1 MSCRLLHSVYFLA
14 YKISVNRA
22 KSKIS
27 LDIFSDGVHLYKI
40 NITFVTIFLKI
51 TTMVDYDKMVADARD
66 ELFACVMRQGFSSEE
81 IASVHRA
88 YALAEEA
95 HRPQRRKSGE
105 PYILHPIAVAMIVAN
120 EIGLGAE
127 PICAALLHDVVEDTD
142 YTLKEIREMFGE
154 DVATLVNVVTKKK
167 KNHYETSL
175 QVDNYK
181 QMLQSIHYDIR
192 ALLLKLADRLHN
204 MRTLKSML
212 PHKQLKIA
220 SETDYFYAPL
230 ANRLGLYQVK
240 TELENLSFRYR
251 QPNEYEE
258 TRGYIARYV
267 ANHEAAAEAWM
278 KPIRELLALRGINAT
293 VVCEPRSAYS
303 IWAKMQEDSI
313 PLREVEHIRIVHI
326 NYDNWRELG
335 MTEKEMALFIYSLI
349 TNLYSEK
356 PSSMN
361 SYLDVP
367 KDNNYRSLHCKL
379 MGNEG
384 RWMEVHIASTE
395 MRKISNRGCLVG
407 REHNVE
413 RWLDNFR
420 RVLKELAEQGKSGGF
435 MEDVRSTFYEDDIY
449 VFTPKGKMVV
459 LPKGATAIDFAFE
472 IHNQVGEQMK
482 FAIINDKLC
491 SVKTKLQKGDR
502 VRIGTDD
509 TPSIDASWLDH
520 VITYKARVGI
530 RRYLHKHSESVG
542 DLVLCPDC
550 KPISGDEVIG
560 FRLPDGRIEVH
571 QCHCRKAIGM
581 AAEAGDS
588 IEKTVDMRQFEK
600 MSFPVQ
606 FHVESVNKDQLLLTI
621 VSLVSEKMKL
631 SLGNLHSTI
640 EDDIVSTDFEVFV
653 HSHNDISQLKD
664 ALTALPHVYG
674 LRTQF

>member
-1 MSCRLLHSVYFLA
+1 M
-14 YKISVNRA
+14 
-22 KSKIS
+22 
-27 LDIFSDGVHLYKI
+27 
-40 NITFVTIFLKI
+40 
-51 TTMVDYDKMVADARD
+51 TTDYDKMVADARD
-66 ELFACVMRQGFSSEE
+66 ELFACVKKRRFNDVELDL
-81 IASVHRA
+81 VYRA

-142 YTLKEIREMFGE
+142 HTVKEIREMFGD

-167 KNHYETSL
+167 KKHYETSL

-192 ALLLKLADRLHN
+192 ALLIKLADRLHN

-230 ANRLGLYQVK
+230 ANRLGLYQIK

-258 TRGYIARYV
+258 VKGYITRYV
-267 ANHEAAAEAWM
+267 EEHAAAAEAWM
-278 KPIRELLALRGINAT
+278 APIREVLALRGIHAT

-303 IWAKMQEDSI
+303 IWAKMQEDCISMS
-313 PLREVEHIRIVHI
+313 EVEHIRIVHI
-326 NYDNWRELG
+326 NYDNWRELE
-335 MTEKEMALFIYSLI
+335 MNEKEVALLIYSLI
-349 TNLYSEK
+349 TNIYSEK

-395 MRKISNRGCLVG
+395 MREVSNHGCLIG
-407 REHNVE
+407 RERNVE

-420 RVLKELAEQGKSGGF
+420 RVLKELADQGKSGGF

-449 VFTPKGKMVV
+449 VFTPQGKMVV
-459 LPKGATAIDFAFE
+459 LPKGSTAIDFAFE
-472 IHNQVGEQMK
+472 IHNKVGEQMK

-491 SVKTKLQKGDR
+491 SVKTVLQKGDR

-509 TPSIDASWLDH
+509 TPSIDASWLEH
-520 VITYKARVGI
+520 VHTYKARAGI
-530 RRYLHKHSESVG
+530 RRFLHKNPVKMG
-542 DLVLCPDC
+542 DLVLCPNC
-550 KPISGDEVIG
+550 KPIFGDEVIG

-571 QCHCRKAIGM
+571 QCHCRQAISM

-588 IEKTVDMRQFEK
+588 IEKAVDMREFEQ
-600 MSFPVQ
+600 MSFPVR

-621 VSLVSEKMKL
+621 VSLVSQKMGL

-674 LRTQF
+674 LRTKF

>member
-1 MSCRLLHSVYFLA
+1 M
-14 YKISVNRA
+14 I
-22 KSKIS
+22 
-27 LDIFSDGVHLYKI
+27 
-40 NITFVTIFLKI
+40 
-51 TTMVDYDKMVADARD
+51 DYDQMVAEARD
-66 ELFACVMRQGFSSEE
+66 ELFACVEKRKFTRDE
-81 IASVHRA
+81 IERVHGA

-120 EIGLGAE
+120 EIGLGAD

-142 YTLKEIREMFGE
+142 HTVKEIREMFGD

-167 KNHYETSL
+167 KKHYETSL

-192 ALLLKLADRLHN
+192 ALLIKLADRLHN

-230 ANRLGLYQVK
+230 AHRLGLYEVK

-251 QPNEYEE
+251 QPNEYDEVK
-258 TRGYIARYV
+258 GYITRYV
-267 ANHEAAAEAWM
+267 EEHATAAEAWM
-278 KPIRELLALRGINAT
+278 NPIREVLALRGISAT
-293 VVCEPRSAYS
+293 VVCEPRSAAS
-303 IWAKMQEDSI
+303 IWGKMREDSI
-313 PLREVEHIRIVHI
+313 SLREVEHIRIVHI
-326 NYDNWRELG
+326 NYDNWKEQN

-349 TNLYSEK
+349 TNLYTEK

-395 MRKISNRGCLVG
+395 MREISNHGCLVG
-407 REHNVE
+407 RERNVE

-420 RVLKELAEQGKSGGF
+420 RVLKELADQGKSGVF

-449 VFTPKGKMVV
+449 VFTPKGKMVI

-472 IHNQVGEQMK
+472 IHNKVGEQMK

-491 SVKTKLQKGDR
+491 SVKTKLNKGDR

-520 VITYKARVGI
+520 VVTYKARIGI
-530 RRYLHKHSESVG
+530 RKHLHKSQVKIG

-571 QCHCRKAIGM
+571 QCHCRKAISM

-588 IEKTVDMRQFEK
+588 IEKTVDMREFEQ

-621 VSLVSEKMKL
+621 VSLVSQKLKL

-653 HSHNDISQLKD
+653 HSHDDISQLKD

>member
-1 MSCRLLHSVYFLA
+1 
-14 YKISVNRA
+14 
-22 KSKIS
+22 
-27 LDIFSDGVHLYKI
+27 
-40 NITFVTIFLKI
+40 
-51 TTMVDYDKMVADARD
+51 MVMTDFDQMVAEARD
-66 ELFACVMRQGFSSEE
+66 ELFACVEKRRFSATE
-81 IASVHRA
+81 IDLVHRS

-120 EIGLGAE
+120 EIGLGVE

-142 YTLKEIREMFGE
+142 HTVKELRELFGD

-167 KNHYETSL
+167 KKKYETSL

-192 ALLLKLADRLHN
+192 ALLIKLADRLHN

-258 TRGYIARYV
+258 IKDYITRYV
-267 ANHEAAAEAWM
+267 EEHAAAAEEWM
-278 KPIRELLALRGINAT
+278 KPIREVLALRGINAT

-303 IWAKMQEDSI
+303 IWAKMKEDSI
-313 PLREVEHIRIVHI
+313 SLSEVEHIRIVHI
-326 NYDNWRELG
+326 NYDNWRE
-335 MTEKEMALFIYSLI
+335 MEMNEKEVALLIYSLI
-349 TNLYSEK
+349 TNIYSEK

-395 MRKISNRGCLVG
+395 MREISNHGCLIG
-407 REHNVE
+407 RERNVE

-449 VFTPKGKMVV
+449 VFTPQGKMVV
-459 LPKGATAIDFAFE
+459 LPKGSTAIDFAFE
-472 IHNQVGEQMK
+472 IHNKVGEQMK
-482 FAIINDKLC
+482 FAVINDKLC
-491 SVKTKLQKGDR
+491 SVKTVLQKGDR

-520 VITYKARVGI
+520 VLTYKARAGI
-530 RRYLHKHSESVG
+530 RRFLHKNPIKVG
-542 DLVLCPDC
+542 DLVLCPNC
-550 KPISGDEVIG
+550 KPIFGDEVIG

-571 QCHCRKAIGM
+571 QCHCRKAISM

-588 IEKTVDMRQFEK
+588 IEKTVDMREFEK

-621 VSLVSEKMKL
+621 VSLVSDKLKL

-674 LRTQF
+674 LRTKF

>member
-1 MSCRLLHSVYFLA
+1 MDFEQ
-14 YKISVNRA
+14 
-22 KSKIS
+22 
-27 LDIFSDGVHLYKI
+27 
-40 NITFVTIFLKI
+40 
-51 TTMVDYDKMVADARD
+51 MVIEARNA
-66 ELFACVMRQGFSSEE
+66 LFACVDKCGFTTEE
-81 IASVHRA
+81 VERVHRA
-88 YALAEEA
+88 YDLAEEA

-105 PYILHPIAVAMIVAN
+105 PYILHPIAVAMIMAN
-120 EIGLGAE
+120 EIGLGAN

-142 YTLKEIREMFGE
+142 HTVKEIREMFGE
-154 DVATLVNVVTKKK
+154 DVATLVNVVTKRKREK
-167 KNHYETSL
+167 YETSL

-204 MRTLKSML
+204 MRTLKSMP

-230 ANRLGLYQVK
+230 AHRLGLYQVK

-251 QPNEYEE
+251 QPNEYNEMKE
-258 TRGYIARYV
+258 YITRYV
-267 ANHEAAAEAWM
+267 RDHAEAAEAWM
-278 KPIRELLALRGINAT
+278 QPIREELERRGINAT

-303 IWAKMQEDSI
+303 IWVKMQEDHIS
-313 PLREVEHIRIVHI
+313 LREVEHIRIVHI
-326 NYDNWRELG
+326 NYDNWEDLG
-335 MTEKEMALFIYSLI
+335 MTEKEMALFIYSII
-349 TNLYSEK
+349 TNIYKEK

-361 SYLDVP
+361 SYLDVS

-395 MRKISNRGCLVG
+395 MMKVSNKGCLVE
-407 REHNVE
+407 REHGVD
-413 RWLDNFR
+413 RWIDNFR
-420 RVLKELAEQGKSGGF
+420 HVLKELAEQGKNGAF
-435 MEDVRSTFYEDDIY
+435 MEDVRSAFYEDDIY

-472 IHNQVGEQMK
+472 IHNKVGEQMK
-482 FAIINDKLC
+482 FAVINDKLC

-502 VRIGTDD
+502 VRIGTDEA
-509 TPSIDASWLDH
+509 PSIEASWLDH

-530 RRYLHKHSESVG
+530 RRYLNRHAAKEG
-542 DLVLCPDC
+542 NLLLCPVC

-560 FRLPDGRIEVH
+560 FRLPDGRTEVH
-571 QCHCRKAIGM
+571 QCHCRKAIEK

-588 IEKTVDMRQFEK
+588 IEKEVNMREFEQ

-606 FHVESVNKDQLLLTI
+606 FHVESVNKDQLLLAI
-621 VSLVSEKMKL
+621 VSLVSQKMKL

-640 EDDIVSTDFEVFV
+640 EDDIVSTDFEVYV
-653 HSHNDISQLKD
+653 HSHDDISQLKN
-664 ALTALPHVYG
+664 AIASLPDVYG
-674 LRTQF
+674 LRTN

>member
-1 MSCRLLHSVYFLA
+1 MVMTDF
-14 YKISVNRA
+14 
-22 KSKIS
+22 
-27 LDIFSDGVHLYKI
+27 DQM
-40 NITFVTIFLKI
+40 VTE
-51 TTMVDYDKMVADARD
+51 ARD
-66 ELFACVMRQGFSSEE
+66 ELFACVEKRRFSAAE
-81 IASVHRA
+81 IDLVHRS

-120 EIGLGAE
+120 EIGLGVE

-142 YTLKEIREMFGE
+142 HTVKELREMFGE
-154 DVATLVNVVTKKK
+154 DIATLVNVVTKKK
-167 KNHYETSL
+167 KKHYETSL

-192 ALLLKLADRLHN
+192 ALLIKLADRLHN

-230 ANRLGLYQVK
+230 AHRLGLYKVK

-258 TRGYIARYV
+258 VKSYISHYV
-267 ANHEAAAEAWM
+267 DEHAAAAEAWM
-278 KPIRELLALRGINAT
+278 KPIREVLALRGINAT

-303 IWAKMQEDSI
+303 LWAKMQEDSI
-313 PLREVEHIRIVHI
+313 SLREVEHIRIVHI
-326 NYDNWRELG
+326 NYENWRE
-335 MTEKEMALFIYSLI
+335 MEMNEKEMALLIYSLI
-349 TNLYSEK
+349 TNIYTEK
-356 PSSMN
+356 PGSMN
-361 SYLDVP
+361 NYLDVS

-395 MRKISNRGCLVG
+395 MMEISNHGCLIG
-407 REHNVE
+407 RERNVE

-420 RVLKELAEQGKSGGF
+420 RVLKELADQGKSGGF

-449 VFTPKGKMVV
+449 VFTPKGKMVI

-472 IHNQVGEQMK
+472 IHNKVGEQMK
-482 FAIINDKLC
+482 FAVINDKLC
-491 SVKTKLQKGDR
+491 SAKTKLNKGDR

-520 VITYKARVGI
+520 VVTYKARAGI
-530 RRYLHKHSESVG
+530 RKHLHKHPIKMG

-571 QCHCRKAIGM
+571 QCHCRKAISM

-588 IEKTVDMRQFEK
+588 IEKAVDMREFEH

-606 FHVESVNKDQLLLTI
+606 FHVESVNQDQLLLTI

-653 HSHNDISQLKD
+653 HSHDDISQLKD

-674 LRTQF
+674 LRTKF

>member
-1 MSCRLLHSVYFLA
+1 M
-14 YKISVNRA
+14 I
-22 KSKIS
+22 
-27 LDIFSDGVHLYKI
+27 
-40 NITFVTIFLKI
+40 
-51 TTMVDYDKMVADARD
+51 DYDKMVTDARD
-66 ELFACVMRQGFSSEE
+66 ELFACVEKRRFTSAE
-81 IASVHRA
+81 IELVQQA

-142 YTLKEIREMFGE
+142 HTVKELRELFGD
-154 DVATLVNVVTKKK
+154 DVATLVNVVTKRKK
-167 KNHYETSL
+167 KHYETSL

-192 ALLLKLADRLHN
+192 ALLIKLADRLHN

-230 ANRLGLYQVK
+230 ANRLGLYQIK

-258 TRGYIARYV
+258 VKGYIARYV
-267 ANHEAAAEAWM
+267 EEHAAAAEAWM
-278 KPIRELLALRGINAT
+278 KPIREVLALRGINAT

-303 IWAKMQEDSI
+303 IWAKMKEDCIS
-313 PLREVEHIRIVHI
+313 LSEVEHIRIVHI
-326 NYDNWRELG
+326 NYDNWRELE
-335 MTEKEMALFIYSLI
+335 MNEKEVALLIYSLV
-349 TNLYSEK
+349 TNIYSEK

-384 RWMEVHIASTE
+384 RWMEVHIASTD
-395 MRKISNRGCLVG
+395 MREISNHGCLIG
-407 REHNVE
+407 RERNVE

-420 RVLKELAEQGKSGGF
+420 RVLKELADQGKNGGF

-449 VFTPKGKMVV
+449 VFTPQGKMVV
-459 LPKGATAIDFAFE
+459 LPKGSTAIDFAFE
-472 IHNQVGEQMK
+472 IHNKLGEQMK
-482 FAIINDKLC
+482 FAVINDKLC

-502 VRIGTDD
+502 VRIGTDEV
-509 TPSIDASWLDH
+509 PSIDASWLDH
-520 VITYKARVGI
+520 VVTYKARVGI
-530 RRYLHKHSESVG
+530 RKHLHKSPIKMG
-542 DLVLCPDC
+542 DLVLCPNC
-550 KPISGDEVIG
+550 KPIFGDEVIG

-571 QCHCRKAIGM
+571 QCHCRKAISM

-588 IEKTVDMRQFEK
+588 IEKEVDMREFEQ

-621 VSLVSEKMKL
+621 VSLVSEKLKL

-640 EDDIVSTDFEVFV
+640 EDDIVFTDFEVFV
-653 HSHNDISQLKD
+653 HSHDDISQLKS

-674 LRTQF
+674 LRTKF

>member
-1 MSCRLLHSVYFLA
+1 M
-14 YKISVNRA
+14 I
-22 KSKIS
+22 
-27 LDIFSDGVHLYKI
+27 
-40 NITFVTIFLKI
+40 
-51 TTMVDYDKMVADARD
+51 DYDKMVTDARD
-66 ELFACVMRQGFSSEE
+66 ELFACVEKRRFTPEE
-81 IASVHRA
+81 VDLVHRA

-142 YTLKEIREMFGE
+142 HTVKELREMFGE

-167 KNHYETSL
+167 KKHYETSL

-192 ALLLKLADRLHN
+192 ALLIKLADRLHN

-230 ANRLGLYQVK
+230 AHRLGLYKVK

-251 QPNEYEE
+251 QPNEYDEVKS
-258 TRGYIARYV
+258 YITRYV
-267 ANHEAAAEAWM
+267 EDHAEAAEAWM
-278 KPIRELLALRGINAT
+278 KPIREVLALRGINAT

-303 IWAKMQEDSI
+303 IWAKMQEDCIS
-313 PLREVEHIRIVHI
+313 LREVEHIRIVHI
-326 NYDNWRELG
+326 NYDNWRQQE
-335 MTEKEMALFIYSLI
+335 MNEKEMALLIYSLI
-349 TNLYSEK
+349 TNLYKEK
-356 PSSMN
+356 PGSMN
-361 SYLDVP
+361 SYLDVS

-395 MRKISNRGCLVG
+395 MMEISNHGCLIG
-407 REHNVE
+407 RERNVE

-420 RVLKELAEQGKSGGF
+420 RVLKELADQGKSGGF

-449 VFTPKGKMVV
+449 VFTPKGKMVI

-472 IHNQVGEQMK
+472 IHNKVGELMK
-482 FAIINDKLC
+482 FAVINDKLC
-491 SVKTKLQKGDR
+491 SVKTKLNKGDR

-530 RRYLHKHSESVG
+530 RKHLHKHHVKMA

-571 QCHCRKAIGM
+571 QCHCRKAISM

-588 IEKTVDMRQFEK
+588 IEKAVDMREFEK
-600 MSFPVQ
+600 MAFPVQ

-621 VSLVSEKMKL
+621 VSLVSEKLKL

-653 HSHNDISQLKD
+653 HSHDDISQLKK

-674 LRTQF
+674 LRTKF

>member
-1 MSCRLLHSVYFLA
+1 M
-14 YKISVNRA
+14 I
-22 KSKIS
+22 
-27 LDIFSDGVHLYKI
+27 
-40 NITFVTIFLKI
+40 
-51 TTMVDYDKMVADARD
+51 DYDQMVAEARD
-66 ELFACVMRQGFSSEE
+66 ELFACVEKRKFTKEE
-81 IASVHRA
+81 IDRVHRA

-95 HRPQRRKSGE
+95 HRPQHRKSGE

-120 EIGLGAE
+120 EIGLGAD

-142 YTLKEIREMFGE
+142 HTVKEIREMFND

-167 KNHYETSL
+167 KKHYETSL

-192 ALLLKLADRLHN
+192 ALLIKLADRLHN

-230 ANRLGLYQVK
+230 AHRLGLYEVK

-251 QPNEYEE
+251 QPNEYDEVK
-258 TRGYIARYV
+258 GYITRYV
-267 ANHEAAAEAWM
+267 EDHAAAAEAWM
-278 KPIRELLALRGINAT
+278 HPIREVLKLRGINAT
-293 VVCEPRSAYS
+293 VVCEPRSAAS
-303 IWAKMQEDSI
+303 IWNKMREDSI
-313 PLREVEHIRIVHI
+313 SLREVEHIRIVHI
-326 NYDNWRELG
+326 NYDNWKELN

-349 TNLYSEK
+349 TNIYTEK

-395 MRKISNRGCLVG
+395 MREISNHGCLVG
-407 REHNVE
+407 RERNVE

-420 RVLKELAEQGKSGGF
+420 RVLKELADQGKNGVF

-449 VFTPKGKMVV
+449 VFTPKGKMVI

-472 IHNQVGEQMK
+472 IHNKVGEQMK

-491 SVKTKLQKGDR
+491 SVKTKLNKGDR

-509 TPSIDASWLDH
+509 TPSIEASWLDH
-520 VITYKARVGI
+520 VVTYKARIGI
-530 RRYLHKHSESVG
+530 RKHLHKIQTKEG
-542 DLVLCPDC
+542 NLVLCPDC

-571 QCHCRKAIGM
+571 QCHCRKAISM

-588 IEKTVDMRQFEK
+588 IEKAVDMREFEQ

-606 FHVESVNKDQLLLTI
+606 FHVESVNQNQLLLTI
-621 VSLVSEKMKL
+621 VSLVSQKMGL

-653 HSHNDISQLKD
+653 HSHEDISQLKD
-664 ALTALPHVYG
+664 ALTSLPHVYG

>member
-1 MSCRLLHSVYFLA
+1 MTDF
-14 YKISVNRA
+14 
-22 KSKIS
+22 
-27 LDIFSDGVHLYKI
+27 
-40 NITFVTIFLKI
+40 
-51 TTMVDYDKMVADARD
+51 DKMVTDARD
-66 ELFACVMRQGFSSEE
+66 ELFACVEKRRFSDEE
-81 IASVHRA
+81 VDSVHRA

-120 EIGLGAE
+120 EIGLGAA

-142 YTLKEIREMFGE
+142 HTVKEIREMFGE

-167 KNHYETSL
+167 KKHYETSL

-192 ALLLKLADRLHN
+192 ALLIKLADRLHN

-258 TRGYIARYV
+258 VRSYITRYV
-267 ANHEAAAEAWM
+267 EDHAAAAEEWM
-278 KPIRELLALRGINAT
+278 KPIREVLALRGINAT

-303 IWAKMQEDSI
+303 IWAKMKEDSI
-313 PLREVEHIRIVHI
+313 SLSEVEHIRIVHI
-326 NYDNWRELG
+326 NYDNWRELE
-335 MTEKEMALFIYSLI
+335 MNEKEMALFIYSLI
-349 TNLYSEK
+349 TNIYSEK

-395 MRKISNRGCLVG
+395 MREISNHGCLIG
-407 REHNVE
+407 RERNVE

-420 RVLKELAEQGKSGGF
+420 RVLKELADQGKNGVF

-449 VFTPKGKMVV
+449 VFTPQGKMVV

-472 IHNQVGEQMK
+472 IHNKVGEQMK
-482 FAIINDKLC
+482 FAVINDRLC
-491 SVKTKLQKGDR
+491 SVKTKLEKGDR

-520 VITYKARVGI
+520 VTTYKARAGI
-530 RRYLHKHSESVG
+530 RRYLNRHSSMTVG
-542 DLVLCPDC
+542 DLVLCPVC

-560 FRLPDGRIEVH
+560 FRLPDGRTEVH
-571 QCHCRKAIGM
+571 QCHCRKAISM

-588 IEKTVDMRQFEK
+588 IEKEVDMREFEK
-600 MSFPVQ
+600 MSFPVK

-621 VSLVSEKMKL
+621 VSLVSEKMGL

>member
-1 MSCRLLHSVYFLA
+1 M
-14 YKISVNRA
+14 I
-22 KSKIS
+22 
-27 LDIFSDGVHLYKI
+27 
-40 NITFVTIFLKI
+40 
-51 TTMVDYDKMVADARD
+51 DYDKMVTDARD
-66 ELFACVMRQGFSSEE
+66 ELFACVEKRRFNAEE
-81 IASVHRA
+81 IDSVHRA

-142 YTLKEIREMFGE
+142 HTVKEIREMFGD

-167 KNHYETSL
+167 KKHYETSL

-192 ALLLKLADRLHN
+192 ALLIKLADRLHN

-258 TRGYIARYV
+258 VKNYITRYV
-267 ANHEAAAEAWM
+267 EKHAAAAEAWM
-278 KPIRELLALRGINAT
+278 KPIREVLALRGINAT

-303 IWAKMQEDSI
+303 IWAKTQEDSI
-313 PLREVEHIRIVHI
+313 SLSEVEHIRIVHI
-326 NYDNWRELG
+326 NYENWRELE
-335 MTEKEMALFIYSLI
+335 MNEKEMALFIYSLI
-349 TNLYSEK
+349 TNIYSEK

-395 MRKISNRGCLVG
+395 MREISNHGCLIG
-407 REHNVE
+407 RERNVE

-420 RVLKELAEQGKSGGF
+420 RVLKELADQGKSGVF

-449 VFTPKGKMVV
+449 VFTPQGKMVV

-472 IHNQVGEQMK
+472 IHNKVGEQMK
-482 FAIINDKLC
+482 FAVINDRLC

-502 VRIGTDD
+502 VRIGTDE

-520 VITYKARVGI
+520 VITYKARAGI
-530 RRYLHKHSESVG
+530 RRYLNRHSSLSVG
-542 DLVLCPDC
+542 DLVLCPEC

-560 FRLPDGRIEVH
+560 FRLPDGRTEVH
-571 QCHCRKAIGM
+571 QCHCRKAISM

-588 IEKTVDMRQFEK
+588 IEKEVDMREFEK
-600 MSFPVQ
+600 MSFPVK
-606 FHVESVNKDQLLLTI
+606 FHVESVNKNQLLLTI
-621 VSLVSEKMKL
+621 VSLVSEKMGL

-653 HSHNDISQLKD
+653 HSHDDISQLKN